1 MNNKKFIWLVVF
13 SLWLFAMALTLI
25 VFDARDFWI
34 IANSAIVAVLIGR
47 NFVGE
52 RIGGYLLIRTGED
65 EESYTP
71 VLKIRDVLRKN
82 EVIHILVTDADHFRF
97 EEDE

>member
-1 MNNKKFIWLVVF
+1 MDNKKFIWLVVF
-13 SLWLFAMALTLI
+13 SLWLFAMVLTLI

-34 IANSAIVAVLIGR
+34 IANSAIVAALIGR

-52 RIGGYLLIRTGED
+52 KIDGYLLIRLD
-65 EESYTP
+65 DDKAFTP
-71 VLKIRDVLRKN
+71 KLKVRDVLRNN
-82 EVIHILVTDADHFRF
+82 EIIHILVTDADHFRF